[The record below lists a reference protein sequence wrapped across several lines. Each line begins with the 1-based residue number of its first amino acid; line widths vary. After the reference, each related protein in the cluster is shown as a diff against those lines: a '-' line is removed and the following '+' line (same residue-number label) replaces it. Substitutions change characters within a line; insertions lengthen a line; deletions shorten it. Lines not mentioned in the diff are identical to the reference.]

1 MNFSYY
7 FFKLITI
14 THENVQPLQKQ
25 LSLNAFTLV
34 LHTFYFIFISLA
46 DHIISVY
53 HFFSSILYFNLFQ
66 IQISTQDIK
75 HFITKIYSN
84 DEMYHASFLWF
95 IIFKLFNG
103 IFHIGPGIHQRFP
116 YQAQDISLF
125 ISRYSETCQN

>member
-34 LHTFYFIFISLA
+34 LHTLYFIFISLA

-53 HFFSSILYFNLFQ
+53 HFFSSI
-66 IQISTQDIK
+66 
-75 HFITKIYSN
+75 HFISN
-84 DEMYHASFLWF
+84 KNFNTRYQTFYYKN
-95 IIFKLFNG
+95 IFK
-103 IFHIGPGIHQRFP
+103 
-116 YQAQDISLF
+116 
-125 ISRYSETCQN
+125 

>member
-53 HFFSSILYFNLFQ
+53 HFFSSILYFKYKFQHKISNILLQKYIQMMKCTMPLFYGPLFLSYLMAFS
-66 IQISTQDIK
+66 ILALVSTRDSHIK
-75 HFITKIYSN
+75 PKI
-84 DEMYHASFLWF
+84 
-95 IIFKLFNG
+95 
-103 IFHIGPGIHQRFP
+103 FP
-116 YQAQDISLF
+116 CL
-125 ISRYSETCQN
+125 